1 MYVTSALI
9 AYREIA
15 SSKGIDIFAQIC
27 ACFELKIVPNCTFRW
42 VIGSWM
48 LFAFIYT
55 AGYSGNLR
63 AFLMNPEVERP
74 IDSVAAV
81 VESGMG
87 KYKLVMGSGRPEPEK
102 TKFNAASKVPYNN
115 APKCLV

>member
-1 MYVTSALI
+1 
-9 AYREIA
+9 
-15 SSKGIDIFAQIC
+15 
-27 ACFELKIVPNCTFRW
+27 
-42 VIGSWM
+42 M

-87 KYKLVMGSGRPEPEK
+87 KYKVVMGSGLK
-102 TKFNAASKVPYNN
+102 IMHHNVWCNV
-115 APKCLV
+115 LG